1 MNKLKTNGREI
12 IMVKEN
18 LKLYIMLLIAVCGC
32 LVGCGTNKAEAVVK
46 NYFESMKNSD
56 VDEMKT
62 LIKNTKDTK
71 NNALT
76 DVMLLYAQEY
86 HTNIEYTIE
95 GSIIDEDTATI
106 DVEVKYSNLGPIVKL
121 ALIDLVNNSISS
133 AFMGVELDDDDMD
146 ALFGSYFEKHKED
159 VSVLPK
165 TETLK
170 VECEK
175 IDGKWKII
183 YSDELINV
191 YFCNMMNALD
201 SFESDNS
208 EKTSEIEDTQ
218 DIEPAKEVPEEQ
230 ISDQLTYGTYILDN
244 GVNAVCTAEV
254 GFTTD
259 ESSCDYINI
268 SAMGYDGHEVASF
281 YGDIALNQEGNY
293 EAYCEY
299 LNTTIV
305 IRFDEIGMNINIL
318 SCDDSYMM
326 ESIVGKYL
334 LTSELNLNEVG

>member
-1 MNKLKTNGREI
+1 
-12 IMVKEN
+12 MVKGN
-18 LKLYIMLLIAVCGC
+18 LKLFILLLLAVCGC

-62 LIKNTKDTK
+62 LIKNTEKTDTK
-71 NNALT
+71 NNVLI

-95 GSIIDEDTATI
+95 GSMIDKDTATI
-106 DVEVKYSNLGPIVKL
+106 DVEVKYINLGPIVKL
-121 ALIDLVNNSISS
+121 ALTDLVNNSISS
-133 AFMGVELDDDDMD
+133 AFMGVELEDDDMD
-146 ALFGSYFEKHKED
+146 ALFRSYFEKHKED
-159 VSVLPK
+159 ISVLPK

-183 YSDELINV
+183 YSDELINI

-201 SFESDNS
+201 SFANDNSENSESNS

-218 DIEPAKEVPEEQ
+218 DIEPAKEVTEEQ
-230 ISDQLTYGTYILDN
+230 ISDRLTYGTYILDN

-259 ESSCDYINI
+259 ESSCDYIDI

-305 IRFDEIGMNINIL
+305 IRFYEIGMNINIL
-318 SCDDSYMM
+318 SCDDRYKM